1 MAGLGIV
8 FLCMGIGIILRYFR
22 IFPDNASVVLNRFV
36 IYVSLPAITILG
48 IHRLG
53 KIGDPLTVSPLL
65 PALMAWIV
73 LFLAIPLLIG
83 LGRIL
88 GWDRKTTG
96 AIVLTAG
103 LGNTSFVG
111 FALLEALYG
120 PRALT
125 IAILT
130 DSPGT
135 FLATATI
142 GIALASYFAG
152 RDFSWRRTA
161 RQVLAFP
168 PFLTLFIA
176 LGLRGFAFPEALTI
190 SLDKLAATL
199 IPLALISVGLELRI
213 STAVIKKYGAA
224 LGAGL
229 AYKLLLA
236 PAMIYAIY
244 VVALGLRGLTADVIV
259 LESAMA
265 PMITAGIIAAEYEL
279 RPELASLML
288 GVGIPLSLIT
298 VPALH
303 ALLTAFG
310 V

>member
-1 MAGLGIV
+1 MAGLSIV
-8 FLCMGIGIILRYFR
+8 FLCMGIGIALKYFQ

-36 IYVSLPAITILG
+36 IYVSLPAITIMG

-53 KIGDPLTVSPLL
+53 SGSEPLAVSPVL

-73 LFLAIPLLIG
+73 LLCAVPLLMG
-83 LGRIL
+83 LARIFR
-88 GWDRKTTG
+88 WDRKTTG

-120 PRALT
+120 PHAIP

-135 FLATATI
+135 FLATSTI
-142 GIALASYFAG
+142 GIGLASYFSG

-168 PFLTLFIA
+168 PFLTLFLA
-176 LGLRGFAFPEALTI
+176 LGLRGFAFPDSLTLC
-190 SLDKLAATL
+190 LDRLAATL
-199 IPLALISVGLELRI
+199 VPLALISVGLELRI
-213 STAVIKKYGAA
+213 SSAVMRSYGQA
-224 LGAGL
+224 LGFGL
-229 AYKLLLA
+229 TYKLLAA
-236 PAMIYAIY
+236 PLLIYAIY
-244 VVALGLRGLTADVIV
+244 VGALGLHGMAANVIV

-265 PMITAGIIAAEYEL
+265 PMITAGIIAAEYDL

-288 GVGIPLSLIT
+288 GIGIPLSLIT
-298 VPALH
+298 VPLINCS
-303 ALLTAFG
+303 L
-310 V
+310 